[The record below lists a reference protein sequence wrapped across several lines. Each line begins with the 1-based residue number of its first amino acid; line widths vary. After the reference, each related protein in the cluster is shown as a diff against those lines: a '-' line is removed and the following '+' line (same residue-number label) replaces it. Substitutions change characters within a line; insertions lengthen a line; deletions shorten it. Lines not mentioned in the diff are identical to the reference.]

1 MGWACAH
8 SQGDDHTGC
17 ALILVDDKSVSP
29 YVRIDFE
36 KSNDVVACDWDT
48 ATNRL
53 MKLRVDSESGSPA
66 VSAVNNGG
74 TVNQYHSDQ

>member
-1 MGWACAH
+1 MRGGFYFGSQDRSLFILTKMGWACAH

-36 KSNDVVACDWDT
+36 KSNDVVACD
-48 ATNRL
+48 
-53 MKLRVDSESGSPA
+53 
-66 VSAVNNGG
+66 
-74 TVNQYHSDQ
+74 